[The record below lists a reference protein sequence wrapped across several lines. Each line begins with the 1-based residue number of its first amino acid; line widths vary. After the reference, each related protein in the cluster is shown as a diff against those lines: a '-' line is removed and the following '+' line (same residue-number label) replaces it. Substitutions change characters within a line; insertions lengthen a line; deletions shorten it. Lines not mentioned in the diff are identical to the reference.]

1 MQTDYQG
8 ANSIANLI
16 EITGLTKFRI
26 TRVGINKNSVPVYEH
41 IGTGS
46 NDKAVSK
53 FREWASLTDNCLP
66 YEMELFNSKED
77 SEQNGE
83 EVHNKKQ
90 GKILRFT
97 FCLNKEERTSNIN
110 GVQNNNNSG
119 NVTELIEN
127 ALLKQRAMYENN
139 ELMKKLET
147 METKLNEYIA
157 EEEEEEEE
165 EQSELGGI
173 NSPAMMNLL
182 GLLNKMVSG
191 INNKPK
197 TVINGL
203 QNDQITNINKAI
215 KILSKYDSEIDS
227 DLLKLANL
235 AENNTATFEMLLKT
249 LRNM

>member
-8 ANSIANLI
+8 ANGVANLI

-26 TRVGINKNSVPVYEH
+26 SRVGINKNSVPIYEH

-46 NDKAVSK
+46 NDKELSK
-53 FREWASLTDNCLP
+53 FLQWASLTDKSLP

-77 SEQNGE
+77 SIENGE
-83 EVHNKKQ
+83 EIYNKKQ

-97 FCLNKEERTSNIN
+97 FCLNKEERTANTN

-127 ALLKQRAMYENN
+127 ALLKQKAMYENN

-147 METKLNEYIA
+147 MEAKLNEYIA

-165 EQSELGGI
+165 EKAEINGL
-173 NSPAMMNLL
+173 NSPAMINLL
-182 GLLNKMVSG
+182 GLLNKMLSG
-191 INNKPK
+191 NNKPK

-215 KILSKYDSEIDS
+215 KILSKYDSELDS